1 MTKRKNKML
10 KLETNQE
17 IMMNVDTLDN
27 QSAVINF
34 DIYDNDED
42 QVVKGGGYVMSR
54 QDDEDQCFYVSVCDV
69 DGNILSETVVPF
81 NFKEY

>member
-1 MTKRKNKML
+1 ML
-10 KLETNQE
+10 NLETNQE
-17 IMMNVDTLDN
+17 IMMNVDTL
-27 QSAVINF
+27 SPTTAVINF
-34 DIYDNDED
+34 DIYDADED

-54 QDDEDQCFYVSVCDV
+54 QDDEDQCFYVSVCDA

>member
-1 MTKRKNKML
+1 ML

-17 IMMNVDTLDN
+17 IMMSVDTLDN

-54 QDDEDQCFYVSVCDV
+54 QDDEDQCFYVSVYDV

>member
-1 MTKRKNKML
+1 ML
-10 KLETNQE
+10 ELETNQE
-17 IMMNVDTLDN
+17 IMMNVDTL
-27 QSAVINF
+27 SPTTAVINF
-34 DIYDNDED
+34 DIYDADED

-54 QDDEDQCFYVSVCDV
+54 QDDEDQCFYVSVYDA

>member
-1 MTKRKNKML
+1 ML
-10 KLETNQE
+10 ELETNQE
-17 IMMNVDTLDN
+17 IMMNVDTL
-27 QSAVINF
+27 SPTTAVINF
-34 DIYDNDED
+34 DIYDADED

-54 QDDEDQCFYVSVCDV
+54 QDDEDQCFYVSVCDA